1 MDVREGVTRH
11 RARALAVAGV
21 LTFFATWCVLSYAN
35 IIPTV
40 ILPTPTEVLRA
51 FPVLH
56 FQEAL
61 VRSIGGSLYRVY
73 MGFLLA
79 ALVAIPLGLLMGT
92 FPPVKHFFVPLLDPL
107 RFLPISALVPLF
119 IVWFGIDEMQK
130 IIFLF
135 VGIVVYLLPLVVEAV
150 ENVDDVYLQTATTL
164 GASKGQLIRHVL
176 IPGSLPAIGE
186 ALRVRARHPG
196 HRRGHG
202 LDDPDG
208 QQGPLRL
215 ERVMAT
221 PSKAAASP
229 NVLELKGVSKSFVNP
244 DGRLFQAIKDVNLTI
259 KDEPDVGEFRVFLG
273 PSGCGKSTILNIV
286 AGLFL
291 PTEGE
296 ALVRGTPVT
305 GPGPDRGMVFQS
317 YSSYPWLTVLENVA
331 FGLMLR
337 GVPRKDREASA
348 RTWIKKVGLEGT
360 EKKYPRQLSGGMRQR
375 VAIARTLAARPQI
388 ILMDEPFGALD
399 VQTRLGMQNLI
410 NELWV
415 EIEGTILFVTHDI
428 AEAVYLAD
436 KVHILSANPGTIVEE
451 VTVDLPLHRTEDL
464 KNTAR
469 FRELETVVLD
479 KIRKQAKGGN
489 LRITT

>member
-1 MDVREGVTRH
+1 
-11 RARALAVAGV
+11 
-21 LTFFATWCVLSYAN
+21 
-35 IIPTV
+35 
-40 ILPTPTEVLRA
+40 
-51 FPVLH
+51 
-56 FQEAL
+56 
-61 VRSIGGSLYRVY
+61 
-73 MGFLLA
+73 
-79 ALVAIPLGLLMGT
+79 
-92 FPPVKHFFVPLLDPL
+92 
-107 RFLPISALVPLF
+107 
-119 IVWFGIDEMQK
+119 
-130 IIFLF
+130 
-135 VGIVVYLLPLVVEAV
+135 
-150 ENVDDVYLQTATTL
+150 
-164 GASKGQLIRHVL
+164 
-176 IPGSLPAIGE
+176 
-186 ALRVRARHPG
+186 
-196 HRRGHG
+196 
-202 LDDPDG
+202 
-208 QQGPLRL
+208 
-215 ERVMAT
+215 MAT
-221 PSKAAASP
+221 PSKSAAP

-244 DGRLFQAIKDVNLTI
+244 DGRSFPAIKDVNLTI
-259 KDEPDVGEFRVFLG
+259 QDEPDVGEFRVFLG

-286 AGLFL
+286 AGLFP

-296 ALVRGTPVT
+296 ALVRGMPVT

-317 YSSYPWLTVLENVA
+317 YSSYPWLTVLDNVA

-337 GVPRKDREASA
+337 GLPRKDREASA

-410 NELWV
+410 NELWE

-436 KVHILSANPGTIVEE
+436 KIHILSANPGTIMDE
-451 VTVDLPLHRTEDL
+451 VTIDLPLHRTEDL